1 MALHVKLLTPSRK
14 TVAASNKYC
23 FDQQKRKWLTQS
35 FTLTMASLPTHSAR
49 GSCKHSKLTRSVDF
63 SPFGQKTK
71 YLLTGAGINF
81 KKCDQPLVL
90 PRPDLEALGITYRR
104 IPLLAVGKDVYCD
117 SSRMIDLA
125 LSKLSQSGGSLV
137 TSPADKAYEDWG
149 IDTFKL
155 AVFIIPQ
162 AAITPG
168 FLNDRKTI
176 FPMLERPDFASLR
189 PSSLAAFRQRC
200 RVVEDVYLAN
210 GGPFINGDKLGVA
223 DIHVIFGI
231 KWALV
236 DLGVAQEP
244 GLGKQDLP
252 KTWKLIESLPEIKPE
267 VVGSEETI
275 KTIKSASYSAD
286 GPTSTMANDPTGIQV
301 GSAVTVESLE

>member
-1 MALHVKLLTPSRK
+1 MAPPLIHFDYGKPAHALGSSIMESIKADRK
-14 TVAASNKYC
+14 
-23 FDQQKRKWLTQS
+23 R
-35 FTLTMASLPTHSAR
+35 
-49 GSCKHSKLTRSVDF
+49 
-63 SPFGQKTK
+63 
-71 YLLTGAGINF
+71 INF

-125 LSKLSQSGGSLV
+125 LSKLSQSGGPLV

-200 RVVEDVYLAN
+200 KVVEDVYLAN

-236 DLGVAQEP
+236 DLGVGQEP

-267 VVGSEETI
+267 VVSSEETI
-275 KTIKSASYSAD
+275 KTIKSANYSAD
-286 GPTSTMANDPTGIQV
+286 GPTSTMANDPTGIKV
-301 GSAVTVESLE
+301 GSAVTVESLDTVPGAHPQK

>member
-1 MALHVKLLTPSRK
+1 MSPFQQPSNSAVTRHVAEQAGGELKK
-14 TVAASNKYC
+14 AVIQAAYTV
-23 FDQQKRKWLTQS
+23 
-35 FTLTMASLPTHSAR
+35 PSAR
-49 GSCKHSKLTRSVDF
+49 HYF

-125 LSKLSQSGGSLV
+125 LSKLSQSGGPLV

-176 FPMLERPDFASLR
+176 FPMLERPDFAS
-189 PSSLAAFRQRC
+189 
-200 RVVEDVYLAN
+200 
-210 GGPFINGDKLGVA
+210 
-223 DIHVIFGI
+223 
-231 KWALV
+231 
-236 DLGVAQEP
+236 
-244 GLGKQDLP
+244 
-252 KTWKLIESLPEIKPE
+252 
-267 VVGSEETI
+267 
-275 KTIKSASYSAD
+275 
-286 GPTSTMANDPTGIQV
+286 
-301 GSAVTVESLE
+301 